1 MAPRPVLRF
10 PGVKS
15 CILIQRIPK
24 DDNHLDP
31 MSVRAE
37 SVGQRRAGSGDPGVI
52 VRPLLASDEARWSA
66 YLAEHPDA
74 TLYHTL
80 AWRSVITRV
89 FGHRP
94 LYLLAERSGRVA
106 GVLPLFL
113 VRFPVLG
120 SKLLSLPYDIGSG
133 GPLASDPVAAT
144 ALAREAVSLSE
155 RERVGYLEFR
165 LSGPSEPLEALGLV
179 RNEPVFISDMD
190 LTDRDQVW
198 SRVSADNRQSIRK
211 ARSRGVTIRE
221 ARSLGDCRAF
231 YEVYLRA
238 FRAFGTPPYG
248 PGYFPAVWQELAAT
262 GGVRLL
268 LAEVDGR
275 VVGGLVLYCLG
286 RNIISKFAACLAE
299 AVPLRAYAALYGA
312 AIDLALAEGAVRL
325 SWGTSA
331 TQQTGLID
339 FKRRWGASDRL
350 AALYAHAV
358 RRAPP
363 SLARYYDDSGLER
376 RLWRRLPLR
385 VTALGGGLLSRW
397 FC

>member
-1 MAPRPVLRF
+1 
-10 PGVKS
+10 
-15 CILIQRIPK
+15 
-24 DDNHLDP
+24 
-31 MSVRAE
+31 MSVRAQ
-37 SVGQRRAGSGDPGVI
+37 SVDQRRSGPGDAGVV
-52 VRPLLASDEARWSA
+52 VRWLEASDEARWSG
-66 YLAEHPDA
+66 YLARHPDA

-80 AWRSVITRV
+80 AWRRVITRA

-94 LYLLAERSGRVA
+94 LYLLAERGGGVV

-133 GPLASDPVAAT
+133 GPLASDPDVAM
-144 ALAREAVSLSE
+144 ALAREAMSLSE
-155 RERVGYLEFR
+155 RERAGYLEFR

-179 RNEPVFISDMD
+179 RSEPVVISDMD

-211 ARSRGVTIRE
+211 ARKRGVTIRE
-221 ARSLGDCRAF
+221 ARSLDDCHSF
-231 YEVYLRA
+231 YQVYLRA

-248 PGYFPAVWQELAAT
+248 PGYFPAVWQELGAS

-268 LAEVDGR
+268 LAEVEGN

-286 RNIISKFAACLAE
+286 RNIVSKFAACLAE

-312 AIDLALAEGAVRL
+312 AIDLALSEGAVRL

-350 AALYAHAV
+350 AAVYAHSV
-358 RRAPP
+358 HRAPP

-376 RLWRRLPLR
+376 RIWRRLPLR
-385 VTALGGGLLSRW
+385 LTALGGGLLSRW